1 MDVKMRFEQ
10 AIRDR
15 LEQLGMKPFAAE
27 QAYNLPPD
35 TLRNILNPRNKNGA
49 GPKLAKISEVCEALG
64 IEISFGPPRSV
75 EPTTELD
82 GERFATI
89 ARYEASAAAGHGVV
103 NLDAPPKDH
112 LAVPRDWLIETGIR
126 PDRCILITAR
136 GDSMA
141 PAISNGDLVMIDRH
155 RTEITSGKLYVYNAP
170 EDGTRVKRLEL
181 LPGTA
186 IIARSD
192 NPDQKRYPPEYHT
205 GPAMNAI
212 SQNILGEVVWSGHL
226 WR

>member
-1 MDVKMRFEQ
+1 MSASAASQKAVGNPSFIKNLKNRRSEQ
-10 AIRDR
+10 GRPHAIESLQALAEVLG
-15 LEQLGMKPFAAE
+15 LEF
-27 QAYNLPPD
+27 Y
-35 TLRNILNPRNKNGA
+35 I
-49 GPKLAKISEVCEALG
+49 
-64 IEISFGPPRSV
+64 GPPRATES
-75 EPTTELD
+75 TAELD

-89 ARYEASAAAGHGVV
+89 ARYEASAAAGHGAV

-155 RTEITSGKLYVYNAP
+155 RTEITSGKLYVYNDP
-170 EDGTRVKRLEL
+170 DNGTRVKRLEL

-192 NPDQKRYPPEYHT
+192 NPDQKRFPPEYHT
-205 GPAMNAI
+205 GPAMNAV

>member
-1 MDVKMRFEQ
+1 MD
-10 AIRDR
+10 
-15 LEQLGMKPFAAE
+15 FAAMILARINE
-27 QAYNLPPD
+27 LGCKNINQAEDRFGFSRGY
-35 TLRNILNPRNKNGA
+35 LRGVTREDSKRAVPSIEKA
-49 GPKLAKISEVCEALG
+49 QIICDALG
-64 IEISFGPPRSV
+64 LDFYIGPPRSV
-75 EPTTELD
+75 EPTTEID

-112 LAVPRDWLIETGIR
+112 LAVPRNWLIETGLR
-126 PDRCILITAR
+126 PDRCILITAK

-141 PAISNGDLVMIDRH
+141 PAISDGDLVMIDRH

-226 WR
+226 WK

>member
-1 MDVKMRFEQ
+1 MSASAASQKAVGNPSFIKNLKNRRSEQ
-10 AIRDR
+10 GRPHAIESLQALAEVLG
-15 LEQLGMKPFAAE
+15 LEF
-27 QAYNLPPD
+27 Y
-35 TLRNILNPRNKNGA
+35 I
-49 GPKLAKISEVCEALG
+49 
-64 IEISFGPPRSV
+64 GPPRAT
-75 EPTTELD
+75 EATAELD

-112 LAVPRDWLIETGIR
+112 LAVPRDWMIETGIR
-126 PDRCILITAR
+126 PDRCILITAK
-136 GDSMA
+136 GESMA

-155 RTEITSGKLYVYNAP
+155 RKEITSGKLYVYNDP
-170 EDGTRVKRLEL
+170 DNGTRIKRLEFI
-181 LPGTA
+181 PGAAT

>member
-1 MDVKMRFEQ
+1 MDEVIRAIEAALERHSMSASAASQKAVGNPSFIKNLKNRRSEQ
-10 AIRDR
+10 GRPHAIESLQALAEVLG
-15 LEQLGMKPFAAE
+15 LEF
-27 QAYNLPPD
+27 Y
-35 TLRNILNPRNKNGA
+35 I
-49 GPKLAKISEVCEALG
+49 
-64 IEISFGPPRSV
+64 GPPRATES
-75 EPTTELD
+75 TAELD

-155 RTEITSGKLYVYNAP
+155 RKEITAGKLYVYNDP
-170 EDGTRVKRLEL
+170 DNGTRVKRLEL
-181 LPGTA
+181 IPGAAT

>member
-1 MDVKMRFEQ
+1 MRREDFLALIEGRREELGWSVADLSQRAFGSRTSSAIADIKRGSAPSIERAEAICQ
-10 AIRDR
+10 ALDLDFYIGRR
-15 LEQLGMKPFAAE
+15 R
-27 QAYNLPPD
+27 
-35 TLRNILNPRNKNGA
+35 T
-49 GPKLAKISEVCEALG
+49 SEA
-64 IEISFGPPRSV
+64 
-75 EPTTELD
+75 TAELD

-141 PAISNGDLVMIDRH
+141 PAISDGDLVMIDRH
-155 RTEITSGKLYVYNAP
+155 QTEITSGKLYVYNDP
-170 EDGTRVKRLEL
+170 DNGTRVKRLEL
-181 LPGTA
+181 IPGAAT

-192 NPDQKRYPPEYHT
+192 NPDQKRFPPEYHT